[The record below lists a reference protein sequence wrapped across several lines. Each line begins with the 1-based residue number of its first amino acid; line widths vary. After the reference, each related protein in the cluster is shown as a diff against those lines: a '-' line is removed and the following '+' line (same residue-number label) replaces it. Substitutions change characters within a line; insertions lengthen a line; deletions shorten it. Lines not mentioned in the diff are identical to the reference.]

1 MESNCAFDYFIL
13 GEENRIGMPPPR
25 TMAILLDVIGIRSF
39 AESATWYQVHVYVC
53 AGTAYFLPSIQAHR
67 HRTAQKKRLEFRVS
81 WVRVNRAFASALTS
95 AGGIYLCQSFKNMV
109 FNYRCQEGR

>member
-39 AESATWYQVHVYVC
+39 AESATWYAC
-53 AGTAYFLPSIQAHR
+53 AGTAYFLPSIPGTKTSSSDSAE
-67 HRTAQKKRLEFRVS
+67 K
-81 WVRVNRAFASALTS
+81 AF
-95 AGGIYLCQSFKNMV
+95 GIPCVLGPS
-109 FNYRCQEGR
+109 